1 MMLWIGFGF
10 WGTFVLAFWVA
21 GWPGGRAH
29 SSLLGALV
37 GLLGFCML
45 MTGYVALLYLR
56 VRAQLFAFIESELP
70 LFINR
75 FLGIVEQL
83 LQLRETI

>member
-1 MMLWIGFGF
+1 MMLWIALGFCA
-10 WGTFVLAFWVA
+10 TFVLAFWIA
-21 GWPGGRAH
+21 AWTGARAH

-37 GLLGFCML
+37 GLLGFCVL

-70 LFINR
+70 LLINR